1 MKKII
6 TLILILFSTTALTQ
20 DYKIL
25 YINAL
30 WNKENSLS
38 LPNKIEGV
46 TVDFAILEDQTK
58 SLQEKIQAVPVV
70 ILYKENRVV
79 KLTTIQNAYLFADDT
94 LPQPS
99 SGAFGSIVGTVKND
113 STISSYLKFYCRL
126 ISSK

>member
-38 LPNKIEGV
+38 LPNKIEGI

-79 KLTTIQNAYLFADDT
+79 KKWSADISFKLDINA
-94 LPQPS
+94 
-99 SGAFGSIVGTVKND
+99 KE
-113 STISSYLKFYCRL
+113 ISQAIREDKEKLHRRKTN
-126 ISSK
+126 